1 TNNHNVSVYPPPTS
15 SSSPST
21 TSSLSNQPI
30 GSTISATSN
39 LKSANSLRKD
49 KTTRMRTVLN
59 EKQLLTLRTCYGA
72 NPRPDASMKERL
84 VEMTELSPRVIRV
97 WFQNKR
103 CKDKKRTILT
113 KQTQEQQKVLT
124 SMNRGISLVASSPVS
139 NDVNIGLPPASIVQ
153 VKYHSSGSWKS
164 FDSYSNGHHL
174 QMQQQ
179 NFHDI
184 TDFASE
190 DDSTCFGASQYSE
203 ERSEIS
209 CDGSGTSQ
217 QLTLL
222 KREKE
227 KKASEREHIHSQ
239 IHTYSQTLNQS
250 KYLERVSINMSI
262 PANTKPIFP
271 ECFGCKL
278 SINDPSFLSVTPGI
292 HWHDECLRCRI
303 CKQKLDERTTCF
315 MDRYGFP
322 YCKHDYSRRFYY
334 QCFACQKHLLRN
346 DLIQRAKSNVYHA
359 DCFRCEACRKC
370 LQAGDEFTLSGDNRI
385 LCRND
390 FDSLT
395 NNNSNETLK
404 ALDCPKLTIN
414 ELTKVNQNNETPL
427 RTNASTPKKKSSRIS
442 TNNKIHSSID
452 DMDSNDERHKSTDD
466 SSSLSPNGSSSQQ
479 LNPGTSSNNNN
490 NSAERRPRRDKQQRV
505 RTVLTEKQLH
515 LLKSCYAYNARPD
528 ALLKEQL
535 AEMTEL
541 SPRVIRVWFQNKR
554 CKDKKKT
561 AAQQSRFPGDPK
573 RHRLDITPMPP
584 LGPNGESFLLGH
596 PMNVLSPCNS
606 QGGGQ
611 STVNGTNNMY
621 EGGSLQPLQSI
632 GSVNT
637 NGPFLNTR
645 DGMMY
650 SLSSSPPSNSDDSYV
665 MGPHGPLQAMSCP
678 SEWIEHHPPQGNDYH
693 ATMPMFHPVNI
704 NEDELEDQDMM
715 MPVEDDSLDQTNS
728 DFSDG

>member
-1 TNNHNVSVYPPPTS
+1 
-15 SSSPST
+15 
-21 TSSLSNQPI
+21 
-30 GSTISATSN
+30 
-39 LKSANSLRKD
+39 
-49 KTTRMRTVLN
+49 
-59 EKQLLTLRTCYGA
+59 
-72 NPRPDASMKERL
+72 
-84 VEMTELSPRVIRV
+84 
-97 WFQNKR
+97 
-103 CKDKKRTILT
+103 
-113 KQTQEQQKVLT
+113 
-124 SMNRGISLVASSPVS
+124 
-139 NDVNIGLPPASIVQ
+139 
-153 VKYHSSGSWKS
+153 
-164 FDSYSNGHHL
+164 
-174 QMQQQ
+174 
-179 NFHDI
+179 
-184 TDFASE
+184 
-190 DDSTCFGASQYSE
+190 
-203 ERSEIS
+203 
-209 CDGSGTSQ
+209 
-217 QLTLL
+217 
-222 KREKE
+222 
-227 KKASEREHIHSQ
+227 
-239 IHTYSQTLNQS
+239 
-250 KYLERVSINMSI
+250 MSI
-262 PANTKPIFP
+262 PTSTKSIFP

-278 SINDPSFLSVTPGI
+278 PINDPSFLSVTPGI

-322 YCKHDYSRRFYY
+322 YCKHDYSNYFLDRRFYY
-334 QCFACQKHLLRN
+334 QCFACQKNLLRN

-395 NNNSNETLK
+395 NNNNNNSNEKLK
-404 ALDCPKLTIN
+404 TLDCQKLSNNDLT
-414 ELTKVNQNNETPL
+414 TKVNNNNNNNNNENPI
-427 RTNASTPKKKSSRIS
+427 RTNSLTQKKKSSRIS
-442 TNNKIHSSID
+442 TNNKIISSID
-452 DMDSNDERHKSTDD
+452 DVDSNDERHKSTDD

-479 LNPGTSSNNNN
+479 LNSSNNNN
-490 NSAERRPRRDKQQRV
+490 NAERRPRRDKQQRV

-573 RHRLDITPMPP
+573 RHRLDIPPMPP

-611 STVNGTNNMY
+611 SAVNGNPNIY
-621 EGGSLQPLQSI
+621 ENGPLSTLQPI

-650 SLSSSPPSNSDDSYV
+650 SLASSPPSNSDDSYV
-665 MGPHGPLQAMSCP
+665 MGPHGPLPTMSCP
-678 SEWIEHHPPQGNDYH
+678 GEWIEHHPPQGNDYH

-704 NEDELEDQDMM
+704 NEEELDDQDMM
-715 MPVEDDSLDQTNS
+715 MPIEDDSLDQTNS